1 MAIEQTTPLQQFKLS
16 GAYIATPTPRQN
28 MHWPKNHAK
37 FLGLGKF
44 GRCAVVID
52 AKQIRGRAIHNISY
66 ECARAAGMSYAELT
80 GFISGSYWPSE
91 RQLLLPARFLKMK
104 EVA

>member
-37 FLGLGKF
+37 FWGWG
-44 GRCAVVID
+44 
-52 AKQIRGRAIHNISY
+52 S
-66 ECARAAGMSYAELT
+66 
-80 GFISGSYWPSE
+80 SGDVPW
-91 RQLLLPARFLKMK
+91 
-104 EVA
+104 